1 MNKEKWFAIVLTI
14 GSCPSG
20 ILRAIGFFVLAPLLY
35 NACEYLFNTGN
46 TDGLKYV
53 DTYIKDSKI
62 ISVSFPHGYDQTWFK
77 NKTYSD
83 RYRHRKRCHTESF
96 YNDSLKKY
104 VSFYMFDGVDFFNK
118 EKRGGDLGA
127 GRRKSYFNPGN
138 VFLVHVNKTQ
148 LNDPKY
154 GTKENPVPVFW
165 HKFVS
170 GKVDRKFNDDG
181 TPYDRSTKSIP
192 YFDVQDNVTAEEN
205 RLFVTE
211 YLTRIIDKDE
221 LVRLF
226 GKK

>member
-1 MNKEKWFAIVLTI
+1 MNKDKLLFMASYS
-14 GSCPSG
+14 GG
-20 ILRAIGFFVLAPLLY
+20 ILRAIGFFILAPLLY

-62 ISVSFPHGYDQTWFK
+62 ISISIPQSYDQTWFK
-77 NKTYSD
+77 FNIYSD
-83 RYRHRKRCHTESF
+83 RYRHKKCCYTRSF
-96 YNDSLKKY
+96 YDYSLKRY
-104 VSFYMFDGVDFFNK
+104 VSFYMFEGVDFFDK
-118 EKRGGDLGA
+118 EKLGGDLGA
-127 GRRKSYFNPGN
+127 GRIRSYFNPDN

-154 GTKENPVPVFW
+154 GTKDNPVPVFW

-170 GKVDRKFNDDG
+170 GEVNCKFNDDG

-192 YFDVQDNVTAEEN
+192 YFDVQDDVTAEAN

-211 YLTRIIDKDE
+211 YLTRIIEEDE

>member
-1 MNKEKWFAIVLTI
+1 MNKDKWLGIVFAI

-62 ISVSFPHGYDQTWFK
+62 ISVSFPHSYDQTWFK

-127 GRRKSYFNPGN
+127 GRRKSYFNPDN
-138 VFLVHVNKTQ
+138 VFLVHINKTQ

>member
-1 MNKEKWFAIVLTI
+1 MNKEKWLAIVLTI

-62 ISVSFPHGYDQTWFK
+62 ISINFPHSYDQTWFK
-77 NKTYSD
+77 FNSYSD
-83 RYRHRKRCHTESF
+83 RYRHKKCCYTRSF
-96 YNDSLKKY
+96 YSDSLKRY
-104 VSFYMFDGVDFFNK
+104 ISFYMFEGVDFFNK

-127 GRRKSYFNPGN
+127 GRIKSYFNPDN
-138 VFLVHVNKTQ
+138 VFLVHINKTQ

-170 GKVDRKFNDDG
+170 GTVDRQIKMDN